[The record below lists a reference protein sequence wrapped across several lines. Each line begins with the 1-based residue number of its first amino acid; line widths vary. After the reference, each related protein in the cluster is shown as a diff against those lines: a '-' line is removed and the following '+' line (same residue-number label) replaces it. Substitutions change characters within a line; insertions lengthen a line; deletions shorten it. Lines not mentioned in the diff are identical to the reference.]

1 MSRKSIV
8 YNLIMID
15 TLLTAYWIKVFATL
29 AIFITILVL
38 FLRNGN
44 KQESGAEPSS
54 LKTKINNLGDEYTL
68 LNGVVVPALH
78 GMSRIDHVIVSPY
91 GIFVLTVV
99 NESGKVSGRTRD
111 GEWKIKSGRRRDIL
125 YNPLWENRKWV
136 NALENHLGPQPFI
149 PVVVFAR
156 ARLKND
162 FGKNVIPLSRLPGY
176 IKKYDKS
183 RLFSDK
189 LEGVLEKL
197 KSQNP
202 EKP

>member
-1 MSRKSIV
+1 M
-8 YNLIMID
+8 D
-15 TLLTAYWIKVFATL
+15 TLLTAYWIKIFATL
-29 AIFITILVL
+29 AIFIAILVL

-44 KQESGAEPSS
+44 KRTHATDDSS
-54 LKTKINNLGDEYTL
+54 LKAKIKKLGGEYTL
-68 LNGVVVPALH
+68 LSGVVVPALR

-99 NESGKVSGRTRD
+99 NDSGKVSGRTRD

-149 PVVVFAR
+149 PVVVFTR
-156 ARLKND
+156 AMLKND
-162 FGKNVIPLSRLPGY
+162 FGKNVIPLSRLPGF
-176 IKKYDKS
+176 IKRYDQS

-189 LEGVLEKL
+189 LEHILDKL
-197 KSQNP
+197 NP
-202 EKP
+202 RNPGKP

>member
-1 MSRKSIV
+1 
-8 YNLIMID
+8 MID
-15 TLLTAYWIKVFATL
+15 TLLTAYWIKIFATL
-29 AIFITILVL
+29 AIFIAILVL

-44 KQESGAEPSS
+44 KQTLDADTSS
-54 LKTKINNLGDEYTL
+54 LKAKIKKLGEEYTL
-68 LNGVVVPALH
+68 LSGVVVPALR

-111 GEWKIKSGRRRDIL
+111 GEWEIKSGRRRGIL

-136 NALENHLGPQPFI
+136 NALENHLGTQPFI
-149 PVVVFAR
+149 PVVVFTQAK
-156 ARLKND
+156 LKND

-176 IKKYDKS
+176 IKKHDKS

-189 LEGVLEKL
+189 LEAVLQKL
-197 KSQNP
+197 KSQDP
-202 EKP
+202 EKQ